1 MHFDK
6 ANMIAA
12 QKMRR
17 QEALDPVIGRRLSE
31 LRQVAVTLKKSRMS
45 PLEICRTVIEGRAL
59 DLKTRAFFA
68 GLPEDEKHYWISSL
82 YALLMPAA
90 RRRRL
95 AAYFTPPHLAQYA
108 INLLT
113 AAGIQPGKDRIL
125 DPASGGAA
133 FLVPLAARIAGR
145 ARQRG
150 GNAESTLREI

>member
-1 MHFDK
+1 MTL
-6 ANMIAA
+6 A
-12 QKMRR
+12 QTSDR
-17 QEALDPVIGRRLSE
+17 QEVLEPAVTRRLSE
-31 LRQVAVTLKKSRMS
+31 LRRVATTLKKSRMS
-45 PLEICRTVIEGRAL
+45 PLETCRMVIEGRAL
-59 DLKTRAFFA
+59 DLKSRAFFA

-108 INLLT
+108 IDVLT

-150 GNAESTLREI
+150 G